1 MEFSEIFYGQVLPIL
16 LTAFVTVFTY
26 LIKVLSQKVIEFI
39 DEKIT
44 NQKFNQAAK
53 IAEETVRSTVL
64 ALEQTLVQK
73 IILASADGK
82 LTDNEKVR
90 IKQVAMETIIANLQ
104 PQVKEALTY
113 GYQSVNEYLDALVES
128 IVYKE
133 TK

>member
-1 MEFSEIFYGQVLPIL
+1 MEFSDIFYSQVLPIL

-64 ALEQTLVQK
+64 ALEQTLVKK

-82 LTDNEKVR
+82 LTDNEKAR
-90 IKQVAMETIIANLQ
+90 IKKVAMETIITNLQ
-104 PQVKEALTY
+104 PRVKEALAY
-113 GYQSVNEYLDALVES
+113 GYENVNEYLDALVERL
-128 IVYKE
+128 VLTE

>member
-1 MEFSEIFYGQVLPIL
+1 MEFSDIFYSQVLPIL

-53 IAEETVRSTVL
+53 IAEEMVRSVVL
-64 ALEQTLVQK
+64 SLEQTLVQK

-82 LTDNEKVR
+82 LTDNERVR